1 MDWNSQ
7 KDKEQIYID
16 GGVVIWMLNVLED
29 GSLND
34 LIRGQ
39 LSEKKKIKDLFIN
52 VIKSLDI

>member
-1 MDWNSQ
+1 
-7 KDKEQIYID
+7 
-16 GGVVIWMLNVLED
+16 MLNILED